1 MAMRPNKRDS
11 DEYTS
16 SPISK
21 QPRRPST
28 VVTVATVDPYEEI
41 ARSIRKVA
49 QDCLA
54 RAPPSAELP
63 HLRPQ
68 VLPCTPARTA
78 SLDLDA
84 QLYKPMSSSVA
95 GEFVET
101 FVSSTEILLESAR
114 RQRTIVPFADHEAS
128 TEYLTRHVPL
138 VCLTTV
144 SADDVKR
151 MGLRERFPDEHG
163 NTYKRPTPGQYT
175 LMCLLLSFQNRD
187 LVVRSHKLKDVN
199 HNPKNVWPD
208 PSKPVPSFSYS
219 ENRLTGMNF
228 DIVTAPPGTGKT
240 GVTIEAALA
249 VYRGELL
256 PRILRDIDNWSVQ
269 IRATSALG
277 VYRADT
283 SLRPA
288 RPCQLAVIVAPDNV
302 MTYWHNT
309 LANAIVG
316 DANFTIYPTRAAD
329 NLITA
334 RLNELVVQ
342 HTHDT
347 TDYCEMRC
355 PSRKTLLLRLS
366 PSQFKTFLGDR
377 RNVAWPLT
385 VFDEFSSHCAA
396 MKTDCPVPMCRLL
409 WAISAT
415 PTEITKTLH
424 GCNTQNPFK
433 VLVGSHFKKAEDEIP
448 ALCESWMPRHW
459 PWTPE
464 TYNRKTLRE
473 RTELLEG
480 NAQVMLLTTFGQSVI
495 EQVIDDVSLKMPK
508 GVRLIVRS
516 PNNADPYGRR
526 QQPHAFDVVPF
537 EPPANCYSVYDLTAP
552 SPKLAFTTTP
562 TVRLNVFVGDIDMW
576 CMRMIRHVRWFP
588 LQSYPRFVLV
598 DDVHARLKDAIRDLT
613 KLDIAG
619 ALDPLTAI
627 EYERCLRG
635 ERYPQSAL
643 NQLKKKREQ
652 LNVYYGLRDHRE
664 LTRPSLTETGA
675 LVCTRCGSCV
685 ARESLTTSSWARLHY
700 NSVTRTLRCPG
711 CYYPGQLPSDLLF
724 AEPDQPI
731 SVDDVD
737 TYAAYN
743 FPRALDG
750 GGYANVFYITMAHH
764 VLNRDSRR
772 IVLFGDL
779 PQVMPFL
786 REVFSSLASI
796 FWARGLRFEY
806 MALNDP
812 EKRSNGQS
820 KQARKGAVI
829 SRFQQPSSPEALDV
843 IVLLLNVGTGKDEE
857 THGMNLDRTDCILAV
872 SPIPNPVQAIH
883 RALRAGDAFN
893 ERVVHIVKL

>member
-1 MAMRPNKRDS
+1 MAMQPNKRGPD
-11 DEYTS
+11 DYTS
-16 SPISK
+16 PLVGK
-21 QPRRPST
+21 HPRRT
-28 VVTVATVDPYEEI
+28 VNPYEEI
-41 ARSIRKVA
+41 AARVRKVA

-54 RAPPSAELP
+54 RAPPSAEPP

-68 VLPCTPARTA
+68 VLPCTPAHTA
-78 SLDLDA
+78 GLDLDA
-84 QLYKPMSSSVA
+84 QLYKPISSPVA
-95 GEFVET
+95 TKFVET
-101 FVSSTEILLESAR
+101 FVTSKEILLDSAR
-114 RQRTIVPFADHEAS
+114 RQRTIVPFTDHAAS

-138 VCLTTV
+138 VCLTTI

-163 NTYKRPTPGQYT
+163 TTNKRPTPGQYT
-175 LMCLLLSFQNRD
+175 RMCLLLSFQNRD

-208 PSKPVPSFSYS
+208 PSKPVPGFSYS
-219 ENRLTGMNF
+219 EDRLTGMNL
-228 DIVTAPPGTGKT
+228 DIVTAPPATGKT

-249 VYRGELL
+249 VYRGDLL

-329 NLITA
+329 KLITA
-334 RLNELVVQ
+334 RLDEL
-342 HTHDT
+342 
-347 TDYCEMRC
+347 
-355 PSRKTLLLRLS
+355 
-366 PSQFKTFLGDR
+366 FKTFLAER

-415 PTEITKTLH
+415 PTEISKTLH
-424 GCNTQNPFK
+424 GCNTKNPFK

-448 ALCESWMPRHW
+448 ALCESWMPKHW
-459 PWTPE
+459 AWTPE
-464 TYNRKTLRE
+464 TYDRRTLRE
-473 RTELLEG
+473 RIELLEG

-495 EQVIDDVSLKMPK
+495 EQVIDDVSLKMPR

-516 PNNADPYGRR
+516 LNNADPYGRR
-526 QQPHAFDVVPF
+526 ARPHAFDIVPF
-537 EPPANCYSVYDLTAP
+537 EPPANCHSVYDLTAP
-552 SPKLAFTTTP
+552 SPKLAFATTS
-562 TVRLNVFVGDIDMW
+562 TVRTHVFVEDIDIW
-576 CMRMIRHVRWFP
+576 CMRMRRHVRWFP
-588 LQSYPRFVLV
+588 FQSYPRFVLV
-598 DDVHARLKDAIRDLT
+598 DDVRARLSYAILALMELDLN
-613 KLDIAG
+613 A
-619 ALDPLTAI
+619 ALDPPTVI

-635 ERYPQSAL
+635 DRYSQSAL

-652 LNVYYGLRDHRE
+652 LNAYYGLQDHRE
-664 LTRPSLTETGA
+664 PACPSPTKTGA

-685 ARESLTTSSWARLHY
+685 ARESLTSSSWARLHY

-731 SVDDVD
+731 SVDEVD

-764 VLNRDSRR
+764 VLNRGSRR
-772 IVLFGDL
+772 FVLFGDL

-786 REVFSSLASI
+786 RDVFSSLASI
-796 FWARGLRFEY
+796 APTAYWRCLQYRTRCRPYTARFEQ
-806 MALNDP
+806 AT
-812 EKRSNGQS
+812 RSTS
-820 KQARKGAVI
+820 EWCT
-829 SRFQQPSSPEALDV
+829 S
-843 IVLLLNVGTGKDEE
+843 
-857 THGMNLDRTDCILAV
+857 
-872 SPIPNPVQAIH
+872 
-883 RALRAGDAFN
+883 
-893 ERVVHIVKL
+893 